1 MSTMSP
7 QVLHIDWTTCE
18 GRGLCTELLPTL
30 LTRDEWGY
38 PLAYDRRRREPHIP
52 TELESDAQ
60 RAVKLCPKASLRL
73 VTRPDR

>member
-1 MSTMSP
+1 MSTKSP
-7 QVLHIDWTTCE
+7 KVLHIDWTTCE

-38 PLAYDRRRREPHIP
+38 PLAYDRRREPHIP